1 MIWFALAGVVAGATY
16 SKGKNLVNNIDK
28 GILTGNEDAPYY
40 QERLAAYDRAIG
52 SIGIGRTEDLSTDEL
67 VDQICNNIAKAAE
80 KAFDSMA
87 AEVKK
92 EVRKND

>member
-1 MIWFALAGVVAGATY
+1 MIWFALTGVILGATY
-16 SKGKNLVNNIDK
+16 SKGKALVNNIDK
-28 GILTGNEDAPYY
+28 GILTVNEDAPYY
-40 QERLAAYDRAIG
+40 QNRLESYKRAIG
-52 SIGIGRTEDLSTDEL
+52 SIGKTEDLSTDEL